1 VIVAKLNYTRAC
13 FTLDPAQATAS
24 LITHGMNKQH
34 LAQLDRYFKQVSDVI
49 LSRQN
54 PITGL
59 LPASTAVTAHG
70 DYTDAWVRDNVYSI
84 LAAWGLGLAYRR
96 LDESDGRTV
105 LLEQCVVKL
114 MRGLLMAMMRQS
126 AKVERFKQTQD
137 PLDALHAKYDTARGE
152 PVVGD
157 DEWGHLQLDATSLF
171 LLMLAQMTASGLRI
185 VFTLDEVN
193 FVQNLVHY
201 IGRAYRT
208 PDFGI
213 WERGNKINHG
223 IAEVNSSSVGMAKA
237 ALEAMNGFNLFGSGG
252 GQASVVHVVADEVAR
267 ARITLESNLP
277 AESLSKEVDA
287 ATLSVVGYPAFA
299 VEDEELVA
307 QTVND
312 VVSKL
317 EGKYG
322 CKRFL
327 RDGHQTLIEDPN
339 RLHYEP
345 AELLQFEHIE
355 CEWPLFFT
363 YLLLYYQFCGDEA
376 RAREYR
382 EKLQGLLI
390 ERDGDLL
397 LPELYRVPLASID
410 AERATPSS
418 QLREPN
424 ENVPLVWAQ
433 SLYILGAL
441 IQDGLLDVSEIDPLG
456 RRLRVGRQRGRRV
469 QFALLADSPSIKLR
483 LEEKGIRAE
492 TRREVSPVLIQPAT
506 HLAEAYCQL
515 GRNPRLGLTGRP
527 LRHLRGLA
535 TSIAYTFEG
544 RRMLFQPQFMNQHDF
559 YLTLD
564 NAMLVERLKMELAY
578 VSKQWDAVGSPLVV
592 LVVNDRMLSAE
603 GSAALLNFM
612 EQCREGSVGG
622 TPVQLGRVAD
632 FLPTA
637 GRERIDVL
645 HGYEFPEGI
654 GEEEDRPC
662 FALLPLTSSDAQ
674 AQSDEPDAVD
684 YEALDDAGLIE
695 LLTSRAELQLQLDAL
710 IELEWRHGL
719 DFDSSLRDME
729 GRPALVRDLLEE
741 VYMRACELRCWRL
754 IRLSAAL
761 LGKHDID
768 LEGAATDIVV
778 RQKALS
784 VSRSYSRHS
793 TLRRPMGA
801 DSILKAIRKFNPD
814 DPRAQILTQELI
826 LNLGLLLRSHP
837 ELFTNM
843 TLIRTGQLLQ
853 LMAAALQREKRLSI
867 SHAMNE
873 LMDMAPHELARSIRE
888 VLAHYQDARDSLLQ
902 LELMHVTSDSSGMVT
917 VRFDDSIDPDT
928 GDAANWHE
936 WRSIQG
942 SVGRYIE
949 GFFEG
954 VWDIVNQSLGLVIG
968 DQWNPKLRLDHHLC
982 ADMTRGE
989 KLFKDRVEHIL
1000 NKAPA
1005 PDSQQLYVEALQ
1017 VLMVVMW
1024 KNPALRIADTLYL
1037 DVIIGH
1043 AVRLAWEQRHPQQVL
1058 AYDRFRDSAWNE
1070 FYRYPPSV
1078 VANHLVDALAFL
1090 LTITRESDQ

>member
-1 VIVAKLNYTRAC
+1 MNT
-13 FTLDPAQATAS
+13 PS
-24 LITHGMNKQH
+24 IT
-34 LAQLDRYFKQVSDVI
+34 QLDRYYGQVTSII
-49 LSRQN
+49 LSRQH

-105 LLEQCVVKL
+105 LLEQSVVKL
-114 MRGLLMAMMRQS
+114 MRGLLIAMMRQS

-137 PLDALHAKYDTARGE
+137 PLDALHAKYDTASGD

-185 VFTLDEVN
+185 VFTIDEVN

-237 ALEAMNGFNLFGSGG
+237 ALEAMSGFNLFGAGG
-252 GQASVVHVVADEVAR
+252 GQASVMHVVPDEVAR

-277 AESLSKEVDA
+277 SESLSKEVDA

-299 VEDEELVA
+299 VEDAELVEA
-307 QTVND
+307 TLSE
-312 VVSKL
+312 VVTKL
-317 EGKYG
+317 EGRYG

-327 RDGHQTLIEDPN
+327 RDGHQTSIEDHK

-345 AELLQFEHIE
+345 EEMLQFEHIE
-355 CEWPLFFT
+355 CEWPLFFA
-363 YLLLYYQFCGDEA
+363 YLLLHHLFRGDERKA
-376 RAREYR
+376 RTYR
-382 EKLQGLLI
+382 EKLEGLLV

-397 LPELYRVPLASID
+397 LPELYRVPVDRID
-410 AERATPSS
+410 AERDDPHS
-418 QLREPN
+418 QAREPN

-441 IQDGLLDVSEIDPLG
+441 IQDGLLDVADIDPLG
-456 RRLRVGRQRGRRV
+456 RRLRIGRQRGRRV
-469 QFALLADSPSIKLR
+469 QFALLAESPSVKLR

-492 TRREVSPVLIQPAT
+492 TRSEVSPVVIQEAAA
-506 HLAEAYCQL
+506 LAEAYCQL
-515 GRNPRLGLTGRP
+515 GRNERLGLSGRP

-535 TSIAYTFEG
+535 TSTVYTFEG
-544 RRMLFQPQFMNQHDF
+544 RRMLFQPQFVNRHDF
-559 YLTLD
+559 YLALD
-564 NAMLVERLKMELAY
+564 NTMLVERLKMVLAY
-578 VSKQWDAVGSPLVV
+578 VSKQWDAPGRPLVV
-592 LVVNDRMLSAE
+592 LVVNEHMLTDE
-603 GSAALLNFM
+603 GATALLRFM
-612 EQCREGSVGG
+612 DQCREGRVGS
-622 TPVQLGRVAD
+622 TPVQLGRVAA

-637 GRERIDVL
+637 GRDRIDFL
-645 HGYEFPEGI
+645 HGYRFPEGI

-662 FALLPLTSSDAQ
+662 FMLMPIADNHAGTGSTSAAAVAPDRPDDVERMRDADLVRRVTTH
-674 AQSDEPDAVD
+674 AD
-684 YEALDDAGLIE
+684 
-695 LLTSRAELQLQLDAL
+695 LQVQFDAL
-710 IELEWRHGL
+710 RQLASRHGL
-719 DFDSSLRDME
+719 EFDTGLRDLE
-729 GRPALVRDLLEE
+729 ERPARVGDLIEE
-741 VYMRACELRCWRL
+741 VYMRACEERHWRL
-754 IRLSAAL
+754 IRLSAAV
-761 LGKHDID
+761 LGKYEINF
-768 LEGAATDIVV
+768 EGAATEIIVH
-778 RQKALS
+778 QMALS

-793 TLRRPMGA
+793 TFRRPMGA
-801 DSILKAIRKFNPD
+801 DELLQAIRQFNPD
-814 DPRAQILTQELI
+814 DLRAQILTQELI

-837 ELFTNM
+837 DLFNNM

-853 LMAAALQREKRLSI
+853 LIAVRLRPEARLSI
-867 SHAMNE
+867 NDAMDE
-873 LMDMAPHELARSIRE
+873 LMDMAPHQLARALRD

-902 LELMHVTSDSSGMVT
+902 LELMHVSSDSSGMVR
-917 VRFDDSIDPDT
+917 VKFDSGIDPDL

-942 SVGRYIE
+942 SLGRYGE
-949 GFFEG
+949 DFFEG

-968 DQWNPKLRLDHHLC
+968 DQWNPKLRLDHCLC

-989 KLFKDRVEHIL
+989 KLFRDRVTHIL
-1000 NKAPA
+1000 NKTPA
-1005 PDSQQLYVEALQ
+1005 PDSLQLYNEALQ
-1017 VLMVVMW
+1017 VLMVVMC
-1024 KNPALRIADTLYL
+1024 KNPDLRIDDTLYL

-1043 AVRLAWEQRHPQQVL
+1043 AVRLAWERLNPAL
-1058 AYDRFRDSAWNE
+1058 ASEYDQYRADAWSG
-1070 FYRYPPSV
+1070 FYQYPPST
-1078 VANHLVDALAFL
+1078 VANHVMAALVYL
-1090 LTITRESDQ
+1090 LHGDTRTAE